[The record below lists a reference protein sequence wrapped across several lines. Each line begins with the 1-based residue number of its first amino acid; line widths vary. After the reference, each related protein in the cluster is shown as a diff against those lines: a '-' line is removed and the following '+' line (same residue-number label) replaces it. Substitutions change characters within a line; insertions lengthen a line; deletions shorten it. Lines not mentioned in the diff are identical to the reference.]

1 MRRHTDTCARQGGTG
16 KLYHMG
22 ELNNKRIVLG
32 ITGGIAA
39 YKSAELTRG
48 LRAAGAAVRV
58 IMTRAATEFITP
70 LTLQAVSGNPVH
82 LHMLA
87 GVADTD
93 PAQAESQG
101 DAMDHIALAR
111 WADAVLVAPASAD
124 FLARLAQGRA
134 DDLLTTVCLASTAP
148 LAVAP
153 AMNQQMWLNTATQ
166 ANVKTI
172 KINGVKTFGPA
183 EGAQACGET
192 GPGRMLEPGEL
203 VALTAGLFA
212 TGLLSNVRVVVTA
225 GPTWEAIDP
234 VRGMTN
240 RSSGK
245 MGYAVAEAAAEAG
258 GSVLL
263 VSGPTNL
270 PDPDRVHTVRVTSAQ
285 EMFDA
290 VHAHIREADIFIGVA
305 AVADYRPADFNADK
319 IKKDRDTLNL
329 ELVKNPD
336 ILASVA
342 SLDGAPFTVGFAA
355 ETKDLERHARKK
367 LQDKHL
373 DLIAA
378 NLVGLEGRGFEAED
392 NSLLLIDRSGTVELP
407 TQHKS
412 RLARSLIQ
420 HIAKRYDEKDS
431 AKNSRQAHWQ

>member
-1 MRRHTDTCARQGGTG
+1 
-16 KLYHMG
+16 MG
-22 ELNNKRIVLG
+22 ELSNKRIVLG
-32 ITGGIAA
+32 VTGGIAA

-48 LRAAGAAVRV
+48 LRAAGAEVRV
-58 IMTRAATEFITP
+58 VMTRAATEFITP

-82 LHMLA
+82 VHMLTGGNDADPTHA
-87 GVADTD
+87 GVT
-93 PAQAESQG
+93 G

-203 VALTAGLFA
+203 VALAAGLFA

-234 VRGMTN
+234 VRGITN

-245 MGYAVAEAAAEAG
+245 MGYALAEAAAEAG
-258 GSVLL
+258 ASSVLL

-285 EMFDA
+285 EMFDT
-290 VHAHIREADIFIGVA
+290 VHAHIREADIFIAVA
-305 AVADYRPADFNADK
+305 AVADYRPADFSASK

-355 ETKDLERHARKK
+355 ETKYLERHARKK

-378 NLVGLEGRGFEAED
+378 NQVGLEGRGFEAED

-407 TQHKS
+407 IQHKS
-412 RLARSLIQ
+412 KLARSLIQ
-420 HIAKRYDEKDS
+420 HIAKRYDEKDT